1 MNNEINEKEVL
12 RTLAAAV
19 VEQAVRDL
27 KDDEDFIRKDAKRF
41 LVKDLGFWMGI
52 FRLDPE
58 AVIEKIAI

>member
-1 MNNEINEKEVL
+1 MNNEVNEKEVL

>member
-27 KDDEDFIRKDAKRF
+27 KDDEDFIRMDAKRF
-41 LVKDLGFWMGI
+41 LVKDLGFWLGI
-52 FRLDPE
+52 FRLDPV

>member
-1 MNNEINEKEVL
+1 MNNEVNEKEVL

-27 KDDEDFIRKDAKRF
+27 KDDEDFIRKDAKKF
-41 LVKDLGFWMGI
+41 LTKDLGFWMGI

>member
-41 LVKDLGFWMGI
+41 LVKDLGFWLGI
-52 FRLDPE
+52 FRLDPV